1 MGSSNANNGL
11 RLLVVA
17 GPLVVEE
24 IIFNDHLPL
33 TFMIGRLGKV
43 PLVLSSG
50 IVATL
55 CVTMW
60 QEVANQMQ
68 QRSAFLALAA
78 WVRKARIVIVL

>member
-1 MGSSNANNGL
+1 
-11 RLLVVA
+11 
-17 GPLVVEE
+17 
-24 IIFNDHLPL
+24 
-33 TFMIGRLGKV
+33 MIGRLGKV

-60 QEVANQMQ
+60 QEVANRMQ
-68 QRSAFLALAA
+68 QRSAFLAFAA